1 MLLKKKMNKDNLDK
15 FLEELADNTPNTSQ
29 FDKIEEDNMKE
40 AEEDLIGG
48 KSFKKLK
55 DELKRG
61 EKWKHLNNT

>member
-1 MLLKKKMNKDNLDK
+1 MNNSYWLKKKMNKNNLDN
-15 FLEELADNTPNTSQ
+15 FFEELADNTPNSSQ

-40 AEEDLIGG
+40 VEEDLIGG

-61 EKWKHLNNT
+61 EK